1 MAHRSVGH
9 DKQGSDKK
17 MRPVKTM
24 SIAALL
30 LFTTPLAAQ
39 TFGAQP
45 DTRGMRSSLAG
56 VYTMAQAER
65 GHKIYLERCQR
76 CHALQFGSGGGGAPA
91 FGGPT
96 FNGDFENY
104 TLFDLE
110 NRIHTSM
117 PRDQPGSTGK
127 PEATDLTAF
136 ILSQM
141 HAPAGPR
148 ELPADDAMLRL
159 IRIDLAE

>member
-1 MAHRSVGH
+1 
-9 DKQGSDKK
+9 
-17 MRPVKTM
+17 MRYLA
-24 SIAALL
+24 AALL
-30 LFTTPLAAQ
+30 LLAA
-39 TFGAQP
+39 TPALAQP
-45 DTRGMRSSLAG
+45 DNRSMRSSLAG
-56 VYTMAQAER
+56 VYTTTQAER
-65 GHKIYLERCQR
+65 GHKLYLDRCNR
-76 CHALQFGSGGGGAPA
+76 CHGLQFGGGSGAPS

-117 PRDQPGSTGK
+117 PRDQPGTTSK
-127 PEATDLTAF
+127 VEATDLTAF

-148 ELPADDAMLRL
+148 ELPADETVLRL
-159 IRIDLAE
+159 IRIDLPQQK